1 MNEPNIIATESDKQL
16 YGDESDKLKRLK
28 KGTKVSGF
36 SAKKSAKKANNKIID
51 TEFVD
56 LPEGIPT
63 VKNKLIDKE
72 MTR

>member
-16 YGDESDKLKRLK
+16 YGDESDKLKLLK
-28 KGTKVSGF
+28 KGTKDLGF
-36 SAKKSAKKANNKIID
+36 SAKMSAKKVNKKIID

-56 LPEGIPT
+56 LPEATPT
-63 VKNKLIDKE
+63 VRKKCIDTE

>member
-16 YGDESDKLKRLK
+16 YGDESDKLKLLK
-28 KGTKVSGF
+28 KGTKAPGF
-36 SAKKSAKKANNKIID
+36 SAKMSAKEINKKIID

-56 LPEGIPT
+56 LPEATST
-63 VKNKLIDKE
+63 VRKKCIDTE